1 MASLV
6 PSSTAPTQTSAT
18 VAGAT
23 SEVLPSQKL
32 ALHAFK
38 NAIEKEKPIL
48 LDYWKDSHLG
58 KISIC
63 VTEDGNKILLKNK
76 DEYTSSISSMSK
88 TGNELMIITENS
100 IYLISANVKTRKIN
114 SQMLQSE

>member
-6 PSSTAPTQTSAT
+6 ATSANT
-18 VAGAT
+18 TT
-23 SEVLPSQKL
+23 SSNSDMPLPSQKL
-32 ALHAFK
+32 SMHAFK
-38 NAIEKEKPIL
+38 NAIEKDKPII
-48 LDYWKDSHLG
+48 LDYWMDSHLG

-63 VTEDGNKILLKNK
+63 VTEDGNKILLKDK
-76 DEYTSSISSMSK
+76 DQYTSSISSMSK

-114 SQMLQSE
+114 SQMLQNE

>member
-6 PSSTAPTQTSAT
+6 TSSTPSAQTTPSTSAT
-18 VAGAT
+18 EA
-23 SEVLPSQKL
+23 LPSQKL

>member
-1 MASLV
+1 MISSKNKKKIIEFYKNMASLV
-6 PSSTAPTQTSAT
+6 PTTPNSAT
-18 VAGAT
+18 AT
-23 SEVLPSQKL
+23 SSEILPSQKL

-76 DEYTSSISSMSK
+76 DE
-88 TGNELMIITENS
+88 
-100 IYLISANVKTRKIN
+100 
-114 SQMLQSE
+114 

>member
-1 MASLV
+1 MSSNTQ
-6 PSSTAPTQTSAT
+6 PQQNTNSSSTG
-18 VAGAT
+18 GAS
-23 SEVLPSQKL
+23 SEMPLPSQKL
-32 ALHAFK
+32 SLHAFK
-38 NAIEKEKPIL
+38 NAIEKDKPIL
-48 LDYWKDSHLG
+48 LDYWLDSHLG

-114 SQMLQSE
+114 SQALQSE

>member
-6 PSSTAPTQTSAT
+6 TSTTTNNTSNSNT
-18 VAGAT
+18 
-23 SEVLPSQKL
+23 EMPLPSQKL
-32 ALHAFK
+32 SMHAFK
-38 NAIEKEKPIL
+38 NAIEKDKPIL
-48 LDYWKDSHLG
+48 LDYWMDSHLG

-63 VTEDGNKILLKNK
+63 VTEDGNKILLKDK
-76 DEYTSSISSMSK
+76 DQYTSSISSMSK

-114 SQMLQSE
+114 SQMLQNE